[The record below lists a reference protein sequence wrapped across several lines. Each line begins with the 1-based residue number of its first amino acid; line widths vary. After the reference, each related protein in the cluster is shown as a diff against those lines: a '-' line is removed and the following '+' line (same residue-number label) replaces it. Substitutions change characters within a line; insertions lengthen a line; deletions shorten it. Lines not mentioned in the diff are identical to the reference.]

1 MPTASWPPIL
11 VLQGRPPQRDG
22 VCMRSGGCSLFPS
35 APHQVVRYKELLVK
49 QRDIMI
55 ALTAKLHERDAAILA
70 LQARHPTNMDYP
82 PTRWP

>member
-1 MPTASWPPIL
+1 M
-11 VLQGRPPQRDG
+11 
-22 VCMRSGGCSLFPS
+22 FPS

-70 LQARHPTNMDYP
+70 LQARHPTDMGYP